1 MTLAGRLQREW
12 ITGGPLASALRPL
25 SALYGLLL
33 RFRSLLYRRQWLK
46 TASLPVPVIVV
57 GNWIVGGAGKTPTTL
72 ALLTR
77 FQAMGIRA
85 GVVSRGYGRK
95 GDEVRLVSRASKAS
109 DVGDEP
115 FLIHLR
121 SGEPVAVGRD
131 RVAAAQA
138 LLAANPDLQLIV
150 SDDGL
155 QHWRLPRA
163 LSILVFDERGIG
175 NGRLLPSGPLRQE
188 PSASLHADELVL
200 YNAPRASTSL
210 PGHLAQRRLGGAAS
224 LTDWWAGRPADMQTL
239 LALRGKPLTA
249 AAGMAHPQRFFD
261 MLTAQGL
268 DFQPLPLADH
278 HDFATLPWPADTPHV
293 VLTEKDAV
301 KIEPSRCA
309 STHVWVVTLDF
320 QPEQSFKQ
328 ALAERV
334 SKLL

>member
-1 MTLAGRLQREW
+1 MTFAGRLQREW

-33 RFRSLLYRRQWLK
+33 RLRSLLYRRQWLK

-72 ALLTR
+72 ALLAR

-95 GDEVRLVSRASKAS
+95 GGEVRLVSRASKAS

-115 FLIHLR
+115 LLIHLR

-138 LLAANPDLQLIV
+138 LLTANPDLQLIV

-175 NGRLLPSGPLRQE
+175 NGRLLPAGPLRQE

-200 YNAPRASTSL
+200 YNAPRASTLL

-320 QPEQSFKQ
+320 QPEQSFEQ